1 MNVPARLATLAIAAV
16 CGALPASAAAGTLD
30 QQQTDTSLG
39 NASIVKD
46 LTITQSLAQ
55 TFTAGSSGALD
66 QVDLLIGRYD
76 TSTEG
81 PLTVE
86 IRNVVVTTG
95 KPDTSVLASA
105 SVSAASVPLSGGVV
119 AVPVASPPK
128 SPRAPSTRSL
138 PTPARQIWT
147 SGGGERATPT
157 PAARTL
163 SPLRRRRPS
172 GEHRPRIWRSRPT
185 SLRPPTPTRAWWRT
199 RLRAHR
205 RPARRS
211 NPWERPAS

>member
-16 CGALPASAAAGTLD
+16 CVALPASAAAGTLD

-55 TFTAGSSGALD
+55 AFTAGSSGALD

-119 AVPVASPPK
+119 AVPFASPPTVTAGTK
-128 SPRAPSTRSL
+128 YAIVAYTGASNLYLWGRGTGDPYAGGQNFVSSASPPSIWGAPPSDLAFKTYVL
-138 PTPARQIWT
+138 T
-147 SGGGERATPT
+147 SAYPNESVVANAVAG
-157 PAARTL
+157 
-163 SPLRRRRPS
+163 S
-172 GEHRPRIWRSRPT
+172 
-185 SLRPPTPTRAWWRT
+185 
-199 RLRAHR
+199 
-205 RPARRS
+205 
-211 NPWERPAS
+211 